1 MNLLWDI
8 VLRAQDQGKEEA
20 DLFFSQAKEFS
31 PFFEQSFPCLN
42 EQRITSNRIELNLFF
57 RLADLFQDM
66 LSQKLKE
73 KLAGEDEDYAE
84 FREYLIDACLHTI
97 LYSDLRDGLT
107 KREVF
112 VRELTKELANGV
124 FWMAAARD
132 FRLIDPHKQMRLATL
147 TLTQMQT
154 GSSLSIYRRAIL
166 VLFPDARL
174 YQLKADKKKLLLYL
188 GQRRT
193 EECQR
198 MTGFVQ
204 DMFLPMSYHIRI
216 FWEHHF
222 GVIGVKATMK
232 IGEIAL
238 Y

>member
-8 VLRAQDQGKEEA
+8 VLRAQDQGLKEE
-20 DLFFSQAKEFS
+20 DLFFAQAKEFS

-42 EQRITSNRIELNLFF
+42 EQHISSNRIELNLFF
-57 RLADLFQDM
+57 RLADLFQDL
-66 LSQKLKE
+66 LSQELEE
-73 KLAGEDEDYAE
+73 KLSRAEDGYAE

-97 LYSDLRDGLT
+97 LYGDLRDGLT

-112 VRELTKELANGV
+112 IRELTKELAKGD
-124 FWMAAARD
+124 FWMAAAGD
-132 FRLIDPHKQMRLATL
+132 FQLIDPHKQMRLATL

-174 YQLKADKKKLLLYL
+174 YQMKADKKKLLLYL

-193 EECQR
+193 EEYQR
-198 MTGFVQ
+198 MMGFVQ
-204 DMFLPMSYHIRI
+204 DLFLPMSYQIRI

-222 GVIGVKATMK
+222 GIIGAKATMK